1 MRSLLLSI
9 IVLATAVSV
18 AHSQPPSA
26 AQRRSSKS
34 QKISASEL
42 TASIKNNFGASVRV
56 ATESSPYYLVGDFNG
71 DGFKDIAVLI
81 YPKDAQADL
90 EAAGVKYIEVDPSS
104 PQNGHELNLKG
115 ATFNYCAGVAV
126 MHGTKEGVLQSP
138 GAKHFFYEC
147 FTPFRL
153 VPRATTIRN
162 RYRSV
167 KERPP
172 KLKGDAFYL
181 YLERDASS
189 LVYWTG
195 KTYRGYYQ

>member
-1 MRSLLLSI
+1 MRLLALSI
-9 IVLATAVSV
+9 VVLATVVSV
-18 AHSQPPSA
+18 AHAQQPST
-26 AQRRSSKS
+26 AQRKSPKS

-42 TASIKNNFGASVRV
+42 IASIKNNFGSSVRV
-56 ATESSPYYLVGDFNG
+56 ATESSPYYLLGDFNG
-71 DGFKDIAVLI
+71 DGFKDIAVMI

-115 ATFNYCAGVAV
+115 ATFNYCAGVAI
-126 MHGTKEGVLQSP
+126 MHGTREGVLQNP
-138 GAKHFFYEC
+138 GAKYFFYEC
-147 FTPFRL
+147 FIPFRL
-153 VPRATTIRN
+153 VSRATTIHN

-172 KLKGDAFYL
+172 KLKGDAIYL
-181 YLERDASS
+181 YLERDASA

-195 KTYRGYYQ
+195 RTYRGYYQ